1 VVAMPTAADDVTSA
15 WPAEQA
21 EEALRRIVTV
31 ILHSR
36 GPMGIREM
44 AVLSLACDALGID
57 EPVMVIEPADVRP
70 VAIVATPRTLLVG

>member
-1 VVAMPTAADDVTSA
+1 MELTTAAEDISTA

-36 GPMGIREM
+36 GPIGIREM
-44 AVLSLACDALGID
+44 AVLCLACDALGID
-57 EPVMVIEPADVRP
+57 EPVVVVEPADPRLLAVVP
-70 VAIVATPRTLLVG
+70 TSRTLLVG

>member
-1 VVAMPTAADDVTSA
+1 MELTTAAEDVAAA

-36 GPMGIREM
+36 GPVGIREM
-44 AVLSLACDALGID
+44 AVLCLACDALGID
-57 EPVMVIEPADVRP
+57 EPVMAIEPADPRLLAVVP
-70 VAIVATPRTLLVG
+70 TPRTLLVG

>member
-1 VVAMPTAADDVTSA
+1 MHMTTAAEDVALA

-31 ILHSR
+31 LLHSA

-44 AVLSLACDALGID
+44 AVLCLACDALGID
-57 EPVMVIEPADVRP
+57 EPVMVSDLDSPPLLAVVPD
-70 VAIVATPRTLLVG
+70 PRSLLVS